1 MGGPRR
7 RATGART
14 AAPPEVTATQSLGTR
29 PHLGQGKGAASRRDH
44 AGCRLGRKSKQ
55 RSPCQR
61 KRDVDGRERPRR
73 TAAENTRRRARAAR
87 PPRWGGSAEGPSP
100 GAAALRGHAEGP
112 SPGAARLGGDAE
124 GPSRGP
130 SEGAVPASTSTSA
143 ALSHAVRG
151 VCHSSPRTLVPV
163 QAHAHEPTELRCP
176 LRPRPTGAHWG
187 GRPHGLVPEP
197 PPPPPALS
205 DTPGAPRQGTEG
217 VFPSGPTQEMD
228 DSRGR
233 EHSECAPC
241 CLLMVCRLSS
251 GSPEP
256 RPHPGRVSAP
266 GPASLP
272 GGRSWKDL
280 RPDAGVG

>member
-87 PPRWGGSAEGPSP
+87 PPRWGGGAEEP
-100 GAAALRGHAEGP
+100 AL
-112 SPGAARLGGDAE
+112 
-124 GPSRGP
+124 GP

-163 QAHAHEPTELRCP
+163 QAHAHEPTEPRCP

-197 PPPPPALS
+197 PPPALS
-205 DTPGAPRQGTEG
+205 DTPGAPLQGTEG

-241 CLLMVCRLSS
+241 CLLTVCRLSS